1 MSVLVDPSLKDLEKL
16 IIDNE
21 DMLMLVYLSDQFD
34 QVRSVIEEVNRLA
47 KNDEP
52 DFKVYEITIVK
63 NNDLKD
69 HFGVNKSPVLLL
81 FHGGWLLYQTNLTAE
96 KTKKI
101 IEAIKSF
108 PLLKSMTD
116 EEKALSDRD
125 FEEMNGVNASNQT
138 TPYR

>member
-1 MSVLVDPSLKDLEKL
+1 MSVLVDPSLNDLEEL

-21 DMLMLVYLSDQFD
+21 DMIMLVYLSDQFE
-34 QVRSVIEEVNRLA
+34 QVKSVVEEINSTADLH
-47 KNDEP
+47 
-52 DFKVYEITIVK
+52 DFKFYEIVIVK

-81 FHGGWLLYQTNLTAE
+81 FRGGWLLYQTNLTAE

-101 IEAIKSF
+101 IETIKSF

-125 FEEMNGVNASNQT
+125 FQEMNGVNVSNQT